1 MFRLGQK
8 VYIVAD
14 TFEQNLPVGDYGYI
28 IAYDRN
34 PDNAFD
40 YVLRVPKL
48 GKNVYVPKDD
58 IQLEE
63 VIIRYEADQVE
74 KEALIDF
81 ALATK
86 NEELF
91 YRIMN
96 GNSLDIV
103 ATENKE
109 KLSQDDFIKQVN
121 LKAWI

>member
-8 VYIVAD
+8 VYIVND
-14 TFEQNLPVGDYGYI
+14 TFEQNLPVGDYGYV

-40 YVLRVPKL
+40 YVLRIPKIGRHMGVPAA
-48 GKNVYVPKDD
+48 D
-58 IQLEE
+58 IQLKHVIMQQE
-63 VIIRYEADQVE
+63 VERVE

-86 NEELF
+86 NEALF
-91 YRIMN
+91 YSVMN
-96 GNSLDIV
+96 GNS
-103 ATENKE
+103 E
-109 KLSQDDFIKQVN
+109 KPVQEESAEKMTADDFIKQVN